1 VLAGALLLFGLTT
14 VAAGVLMVYA
24 PLPLLALLGAVAIGF
39 SMLFSV
45 EPFILGVL
53 LFRRTLDIQEFFG
66 FVPFYSSTV
75 STPNGILVFV
85 LIVGGLWWIL
95 SRRINISDIPL
106 IPQWSALLALAGIGV
121 IRASDRAYA
130 LGDLVRLAS
139 YAFVYILVFTMVRS
153 RKQVY
158 RLLAVFLLATVVP
171 NIVGMYNVLFVFS
184 KFRYLDV
191 PRLYRSIGSGP
202 AHGLFLITPLLI
214 TLVLLSQ
221 SRSLW
226 ARVTYVFVLVSLAVP
241 FFYTLARGAWIGL
254 FGALLV
260 FVVVSS
266 TSKQRRWF
274 VSVLLILLA
283 AAVFIPAISE
293 RLVAIRNPGVDP
305 SLLNRILTWRKS
317 LELFKSSPFI
327 GVGLGTTDRLVG
339 VLTFGTEYV
348 MHNDYVRVL
357 TDMGIL
363 GLLGY
368 LWLYLALLRQAY
380 AAYQALNDTMFK
392 SLAAIG
398 ISAWVAFQIG
408 SFWNPVF
415 THSVL
420 QFSYWAFAGLALSLP
435 VVEQQKSRT
444 GWIQVG

>member
-1 VLAGALLLFGLTT
+1 
-14 VAAGVLMVYA
+14 
-24 PLPLLALLGAVAIGF
+24 
-39 SMLFSV
+39 
-45 EPFILGVL
+45 
-53 LFRRTLDIQEFFG
+53 
-66 FVPFYSSTV
+66 
-75 STPNGILVFV
+75 
-85 LIVGGLWWIL
+85 
-95 SRRINISDIPL
+95 
-106 IPQWSALLALAGIGV
+106 
-121 IRASDRAYA
+121 
-130 LGDLVRLAS
+130 
-139 YAFVYILVFTMVRS
+139 
-153 RKQVY
+153 
-158 RLLAVFLLATVVP
+158 
-171 NIVGMYNVLFVFS
+171 
-184 KFRYLDV
+184 
-191 PRLYRSIGSGP
+191 
-202 AHGLFLITPLLI
+202 
-214 TLVLLSQ
+214 
-221 SRSLW
+221 
-226 ARVTYVFVLVSLAVP
+226 VLVSLAVP